1 MAGQLKDTGNTTTSI
16 TLASNRFTEIEYS
29 VQATANAT
37 AGGDYCFRLYNTTGS
52 ATLNGYTYAQARVSG
67 TTAIA
72 VVVSGTG
79 EESGGTGSVADG
91 AGGREQGVQ
100 AVPGGEPAAGRG

>member
-37 AGGDYCFRLYNTTGS
+37 AGGDYCFRLYNATGS
-52 ATLNGYTYAQARVSG
+52 AVLNGYTYAQARVSG
-67 TTAIA
+67 ATAITLR
-72 VVVSGTG
+72 VV
-79 EESGGTGSVADG
+79 
-91 AGGREQGVQ
+91 
-100 AVPGGEPAAGRG
+100 